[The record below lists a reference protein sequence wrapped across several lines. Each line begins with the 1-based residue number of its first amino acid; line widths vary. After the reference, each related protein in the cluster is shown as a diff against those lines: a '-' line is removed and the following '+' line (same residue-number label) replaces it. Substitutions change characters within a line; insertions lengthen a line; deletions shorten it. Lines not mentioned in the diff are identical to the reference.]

1 MYRGALMS
9 KPVDNVLEL
18 IGNTPLLSLT
28 SLAEPGSAQ
37 LLGKLVAR
45 NPSGS
50 VKDRAVLA
58 MMEDTEARGVLKPGY
73 TIVEATS
80 GNFGIAL
87 AMVGA
92 AKGHPVLIVL
102 PEGTPPPLRRL
113 LAQLGATVH
122 VTPTDL
128 GMAGARKTAEL
139 LVQEKEDYVS
149 LNLFDNPANT
159 KAHREGTAQEILSD
173 TAGGVDAFVAGVG
186 TGGTI
191 SGVGE
196 ALKAANPSVLVV
208 AVEPAT
214 SPLLSQGRAAEHGIP
229 GIGADF
235 LPAILRRDLIDE
247 VVAVTDEQ
255 ARDTTARLAR
265 ETGLLVGISSGA
277 NVFASLQ
284 IAQRLGPDSVVVTIL
299 PDTGQWYV

>member
-1 MYRGALMS
+1 MS

-37 LLGKLVAR
+37 LLAKLEAR

-58 MMEDTEARGVLKPGY
+58 MMEDAEVTGVLKPGY
-73 TIVEATS
+73 TIVEATG

-87 AMVGA
+87 AMVGV
-92 AKGHPVLIVL
+92 AKGHPILIVL
-102 PEGTPPPLRRL
+102 PERTPLPLRRL
-113 LAQLGATVH
+113 LGQLGAAVH
-122 VTPTDL
+122 ETPADL

-139 LVQEKEDYVS
+139 LVQEKRDYIS
-149 LNLFDNPANT
+149 LNPFDNPANT
-159 KAHREGTAQEILSD
+159 KAHREGTALEILRD
-173 TAGGVDAFVAGVG
+173 TNGSVDAFVAGVG

-196 ALKAANPSVLVV
+196 ALRAANPSVLVV
-208 AVEPAT
+208 AVEPAS
-214 SPLLSQGRAAEHGIP
+214 SPLLSQGKSAEHGIP

-235 LPAILRRDLIDE
+235 VPAILRQDLIDE

-255 ARDTTARLAR
+255 AKDTTALLAK

-284 IAQRLGPDSVVVTIL
+284 IAQRLGPGSVVVTIL

>member
-37 LLGKLVAR
+37 LLGKLEAR

-214 SPLLSQGRAAEHGIP
+214 SPLLSHGRAAKHGIP

-235 LPAILRRDLIDE
+235 LPAIFRRDLIDE

>member
-1 MYRGALMS
+1 
-9 KPVDNVLEL
+9 
-18 IGNTPLLSLT
+18 
-28 SLAEPGSAQ
+28 
-37 LLGKLVAR
+37 
-45 NPSGS
+45 
-50 VKDRAVLA
+50 

-214 SPLLSQGRAAEHGIP
+214 SPLLSQGRAAERGIP
-229 GIGADF
+229 GISADF

>member
-37 LLGKLVAR
+37 LLGKLEAR

-128 GMAGARKTAEL
+128 GMAGARKTAKL

-235 LPAILRRDLIDE
+235 LPAIFRRDLIDE

>member
-28 SLAEPGSAQ
+28 SLAEPGSAK
-37 LLGKLVAR
+37 LLGKLEAR

-58 MMEDTEARGVLKPGY
+58 MIEDAETRGVLKPGY

-87 AMVGA
+87 ALVGP

-113 LAQLGATVH
+113 LVQLGATIH
-122 VTPTDL
+122 ETPADL

-139 LVQEKEDYVS
+139 LEREKKDYIS

-159 KAHREGTAQEILSD
+159 KAHREGTAQEILRD
-173 TAGGVDAFVAGVG
+173 TNDRVDAFVAGVG

-191 SGVGE
+191 SGVGQ

-208 AVEPAT
+208 AVEPAS

-235 LPAILRRDLIDE
+235 VPTILRQDLIDE
-247 VVAVTDEQ
+247 VVVVTDEQ

-277 NVFASLQ
+277 NVFAGLQ
-284 IAQRLGPDSVVVTIL
+284 IARRLGPDSVVVTIL

>member
-1 MYRGALMS
+1 MS

-37 LLGKLVAR
+37 LLGKLEAR

-58 MMEDTEARGVLKPGY
+58 MIEDAEARELLRPGY

-113 LAQLGATVH
+113 LTQLGATVH

-128 GMAGARKTAEL
+128 DMAGARKTAEL
-139 LVQEKEDYVS
+139 LVHEKEDYVS

-159 KAHREGTAQEILSD
+159 KAHREGTAQEILND
-173 TAGGVDAFVAGVG
+173 TDGGVNAFVAGVG

-208 AVEPAT
+208 AVEPAS

-229 GIGADF
+229 GVGADF

-247 VVAVTDEQ
+247 VVTVTDEQ

>member
-1 MYRGALMS
+1 MS

-18 IGNTPLLSLT
+18 IGNTPLLSLA
-28 SLAEPGSAQ
+28 SLVEPGSAQ
-37 LLGKLVAR
+37 LLAKLEAR

-58 MMEDTEARGVLKPGY
+58 MIEDAHSKEVLKPGY
-73 TIVEATS
+73 TIVEATG

-87 AMVGA
+87 AMVGS

-102 PEGTPPPLRRL
+102 PEGTPLPLRRL
-113 LAQLGATVH
+113 LGQLGAAVH
-122 VTPTDL
+122 ETPADL

-139 LVQEKEDYVS
+139 LEQEKGDYVS
-149 LNLFDNPANT
+149 LNPFDNPANT
-159 KAHREGTAQEILSD
+159 KAHREGTAQEILRD
-173 TAGGVDAFVAGVG
+173 TNGSVDAFVAGVG

-196 ALKAANPSVLVV
+196 ALKEANPSVRVV
-208 AVEPAT
+208 AVEPAS
-214 SPLLSQGRAAEHGIP
+214 SPLLSQGKSAEHGIP

-235 LPAILRRDLIDE
+235 LPAILRQDLIDE
-247 VVAVTDEQ
+247 VVVVTDEQ
-255 ARDTTARLAR
+255 ARDTAARLAK

-284 IAQRLGPDSVVVTIL
+284 IAQRLDPDRVVVTIL
-299 PDTGQWYV
+299 PDTGQWYA

>member
-1 MYRGALMS
+1 MS

-28 SLAEPGSAQ
+28 SLAGRGSAQ
-37 LLGKLVAR
+37 LLAKLEAR

-58 MMEDTEARGVLKPGY
+58 MIEDADSKGVLKPGY
-73 TIVEATS
+73 TIVEATG

-87 AMVGA
+87 AMVGP

-102 PEGTPPPLRRL
+102 PEGTPLPLRRL
-113 LAQLGATVH
+113 IGQLGAAVH
-122 VTPTDL
+122 ETPADL

-139 LVQEKEDYVS
+139 LVQEKTDYVS
-149 LNLFDNPANT
+149 LNPFDNPINV
-159 KAHREGTAQEILSD
+159 KAHREGTAQEILRD
-173 TAGGVDAFVAGVG
+173 TNGSVDAFVAGVG

-196 ALKAANPSVLVV
+196 ALRAANPSVLVV
-208 AVEPAT
+208 AVEPAS
-214 SPLLSQGRAAEHGIP
+214 SPLLSQGKSAEHGIP

-235 LPAILRRDLIDE
+235 VPAILRRDLIDQ
-247 VVAVTDEQ
+247 VIAVTDEQ
-255 ARDTTARLAR
+255 AGDTTARLAK
-265 ETGLLVGISSGA
+265 ETGLLVGVSSGA

-284 IAQRLGPDSVVVTIL
+284 VAQRLGPGRVVVTIL

>member
-1 MYRGALMS
+1 MS

-37 LLGKLVAR
+37 LLAKLEAR

-58 MMEDTEARGVLKPGY
+58 MIEDAETRGVLKPGY
-73 TIVEATS
+73 TIVEATG

-87 AMVGA
+87 AMVGS

-102 PEGTPPPLRRL
+102 PEGTPLPLRRL
-113 LAQLGATVH
+113 LGQLGAAVH
-122 VTPTDL
+122 ETPADL

-139 LVQEKEDYVS
+139 LVQEKRDYVS
-149 LNLFDNPANT
+149 LNPFDNPINV
-159 KAHREGTAQEILSD
+159 KAHQEGTAQEILRD
-173 TAGGVDAFVAGVG
+173 TNGSVDAFVAGVG

-196 ALKAANPSVLVV
+196 ALRAANPSVLVV
-208 AVEPAT
+208 AVEPAS
-214 SPLLSQGRAAEHGIP
+214 SPLLSQGKSAEHGIP

-235 LPAILRRDLIDE
+235 VPAILRQDLIDD

-255 ARDTTARLAR
+255 ARATTALLTG

-284 IAQRLGPDSVVVTIL
+284 IAQRLGPGSVVVTIL

>member
-1 MYRGALMS
+1 MS

-37 LLGKLVAR
+37 LLGKLEAR

-128 GMAGARKTAEL
+128 GMAGARKTAKL

-235 LPAILRRDLIDE
+235 LPAIFRRDLIDE

>member
-18 IGNTPLLSLT
+18 IGNTPPLSLT

-37 LLGKLVAR
+37 LLGKLEAR
-45 NPSGS
+45 NPNGS

-58 MMEDTEARGVLKPGY
+58 MMEDTEAKGVLKPGY

-196 ALKAANPSVLVV
+196 ALKAANPSVLAV

-265 ETGLLVGISSGA
+265 ETGLLGGISSGA

>member
-1 MYRGALMS
+1 MS

-37 LLGKLVAR
+37 LLGKLEAR

-58 MMEDTEARGVLKPGY
+58 MIEDAEARGVLKPGY
-73 TIVEATS
+73 TLVEATS

-122 VTPTDL
+122 VTPADL
-128 GMAGARKTAEL
+128 GMASARKTAEL

-173 TAGGVDAFVAGVG
+173 TDGGVDAFVAGVG

-208 AVEPAT
+208 AVEPAS

-255 ARDTTARLAR
+255 ARDTTTRLAR

-277 NVFASLQ
+277 NVFAGLQ
-284 IAQRLGPDSVVVTIL
+284 IARRLGPDSVVVTIL